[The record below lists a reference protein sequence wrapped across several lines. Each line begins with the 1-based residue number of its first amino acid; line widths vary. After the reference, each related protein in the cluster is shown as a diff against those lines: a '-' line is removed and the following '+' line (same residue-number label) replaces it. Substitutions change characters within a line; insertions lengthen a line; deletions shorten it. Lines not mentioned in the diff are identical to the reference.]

1 MDTVD
6 TQRMSRKFAAWFMAI
21 LLAVVVAVLL
31 AGCASWKHQVIDP
44 ATGKVVEEDS
54 FEGDLSTA
62 VVFDLK
68 DKIVFHYVN
77 GLLARVVVTPPT
89 KDDPLGA
96 IKLEFINANE
106 GYLTIPKGVD
116 MAKLNTD
123 ALAKLIEAASSKE
136 GGASSAG
143 VNVGPVK

>member
-1 MDTVD
+1 MKK
-6 TQRMSRKFAAWFMAI
+6 KFKFELSDLIMLII
-21 LLAVVVAVLL
+21 LLLVMLFFLFVPT
-31 AGCASWKHQVIDP
+31 GCASWKHQVIDP
-44 ATGKVVEEDS
+44 VTGKVVEEDS

-62 VVFDLK
+62 VVYDLK

-96 IKLEFINANE
+96 LKLEFINANE

-136 GGASSAG
+136 ASASSSG